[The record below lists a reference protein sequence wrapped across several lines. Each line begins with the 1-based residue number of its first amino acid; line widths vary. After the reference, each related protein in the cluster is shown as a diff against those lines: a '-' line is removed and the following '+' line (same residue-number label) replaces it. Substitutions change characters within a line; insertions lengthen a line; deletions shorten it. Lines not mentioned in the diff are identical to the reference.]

1 MWKQENLID
10 AESLIVALTSYN
22 ADNSKINTFDFS
34 SLTRSSDFAAV
45 LLKDLDNAWYTKGID
60 GVGAT
65 HEEVVAY
72 LTPLRSRYKRMLFI
86 GDSMGAFGAIL
97 LGARLE
103 ADKIVAISP
112 QTTVC
117 TRTCNILADG
127 RFTRFFE
134 KLTEVPTTI
143 KDVRTILAKWPARSL
158 DVYVSRA
165 DPLDVENAKNI
176 EGIPN
181 VNLQYV
187 DYFDHWMA
195 EELKRY
201 GALRG
206 IIRNFLLDR
215 GSFDL
220 NEFISTERIV
230 LGSALSWIGDG
241 AIGANGTLHEFKL
254 AVAPNWYLRE
264 RIKTGEVEFR
274 TDVFGP
280 DVPAHVTRYFHF
292 NDDVER
298 LNPDFFRLSISLPV
312 AGSAVGMNTVLT
324 HALIKK
330 KPVSN
335 LGIPALR
342 ASFEVTRDDS
352 DIAEGRQGE
361 ELLHRMD
368 FPGDT
373 TRPRFDPNRRGH
385 IMSGPYV
392 SLEAGTY
399 VAHVKLADDFTT
411 NDTLYL
417 DVACDCGRVVV
428 LREYPVKLLRTE
440 RWLKVPFH
448 LHRARGDIEIRLRTE
463 EGASGSVNN
472 VFINRIG

>member
-1 MWKQENLID
+1 MCIRD
-10 AESLIVALTSYN
+10 
-22 ADNSKINTFDFS
+22 
-34 SLTRSSDFAAV
+34 R
-45 LLKDLDNAWYTKGID
+45 
-60 GVGAT
+60 
-65 HEEVVAY
+65 
-72 LTPLRSRYKRMLFI
+72 
-86 GDSMGAFGAIL
+86 
-97 LGARLE
+97 
-103 ADKIVAISP
+103 
-112 QTTVC
+112 
-117 TRTCNILADG
+117 
-127 RFTRFFE
+127 
-134 KLTEVPTTI
+134 I

-220 NEFISTERIV
+220 NEFISTERRV

-312 AGSAVGMNTVLT
+312 AGSAVGMNTV
-324 HALIKK
+324 
-330 KPVSN
+330 PVSYTH
-335 LGIPALR
+335 LR
-342 ASFEVTRDDS
+342 AHET
-352 DIAEGRQGE
+352 
-361 ELLHRMD
+361 M
-368 FPGDT
+368 
-373 TRPRFDPNRRGH
+373 
-385 IMSGPYV
+385 
-392 SLEAGTY
+392 
-399 VAHVKLADDFTT
+399 
-411 NDTLYL
+411 
-417 DVACDCGRVVV
+417 
-428 LREYPVKLLRTE
+428 
-440 RWLKVPFH
+440 
-448 LHRARGDIEIRLRTE
+448 
-463 EGASGSVNN
+463 
-472 VFINRIG
+472 